1 MAGAGDSKF
10 GKKQEGAEFFL
21 LKLFVALK
29 IRKMCNLEGNVALFD
44 APKLWHYLQF
54 GGKKNREIDLFLSV
68 VDQTKVRFGIQ
79 FSSVRQFQEKLNLI
93 STR

>member
-44 APKLWHYLQF
+44 APNFGTIYNLEAKTIVKLIYSCQ
-54 GGKKNREIDLFLSV
+54 
-68 VDQTKVRFGIQ
+68 
-79 FSSVRQFQEKLNLI
+79 
-93 STR
+93 